1 MKSKFSDHTSV
12 FLYDFYYCKPF
23 IKETRRKNLNKER
36 EKKKK
41 LKGKRKS
48 MHGCKVISIVLG
60 FDINLV
66 TYS

>member
-1 MKSKFSDHTSV
+1 VTIHAFFYTISTILNPSSRKQGGKTS
-12 FLYDFYYCKPF
+12 
-23 IKETRRKNLNKER
+23 IKRKKK
-36 EKKKK
+36 KKKK